1 MEALSSSVSRSLRH
15 VILLSTHFKEY
26 MLWKTRTRKEKW
38 WMVSSL
44 IHDLSYRQSLKD
56 GSLHLFVRSLNSIP
70 PFQSFHLILAHIHDL
85 QFHRLATT
93 PELSLSISTT
103 SRSSY
108 FSFFLYLI
116 SNNLI
121 DLSGLVNFVEEVK
134 SHTSMYRELISKP

>member
-1 MEALSSSVSRSLRH
+1 MIKYGNHLIDTTEYHDMEALSSSVSRSLRH

-56 GSLHLFVRSLNSIP
+56 GSLYLFVRSLNSIP

-85 QFHRLATT
+85 QFHRLALL
-93 PELSLSISTT
+93 PNSVFPSQLPRVYHT
-103 SRSSY
+103 SP
-108 FSFFLYLI
+108 SFFT
-116 SNNLI
+116 SSQVT
-121 DLSGLVNFVEEVK
+121 LS
-134 SHTSMYRELISKP
+134 TY